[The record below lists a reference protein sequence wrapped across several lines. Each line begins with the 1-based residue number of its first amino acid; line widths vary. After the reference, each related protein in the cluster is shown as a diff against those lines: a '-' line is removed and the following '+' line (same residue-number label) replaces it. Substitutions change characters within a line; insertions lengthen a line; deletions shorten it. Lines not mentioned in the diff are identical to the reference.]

1 MRGYTFLEKI
11 EESENEEE
19 INTEDNITKDPAGKK
34 LRPACFCNS
43 ALIQLYQFTV
53 LIKRKVHMSASDR

>member
-19 INTEDNITKDPAGKK
+19 IDTEDNITKDPAGKK
-34 LRPACFCNS
+34 FRRACFCNS
-43 ALIQLYQFTV
+43 ALIQRTTLPVYSTN
-53 LIKRKVHMSASDR
+53 

>member
-19 INTEDNITKDPAGKK
+19 IDTEDNITKDPAGKK
-34 LRPACFCNS
+34 FRPACFCNS
-43 ALIQLYQFTV
+43 ALIQRTTLPVY
-53 LIKRKVHMSASDR
+53 SPN